1 MSASDETKS
10 IGFIKYEG
18 KRLETGSFD
27 ARKSAKA
34 LMGLDEALRY
44 FIAEQYPDLKNVDF
58 EIPVRIEK
66 GSWIASIPSD
76 IGTLVQL
83 GMGIVATAYFTSAAT
98 KMAEKDFDG
107 VGFRD
112 AFRVSLQAIKWVAK
126 IGKHLGNLLQRRF
139 ENVKFAE
146 NNTLVGIPNDN
157 GEYLFV
163 PKKYLDLYAGCSP
176 RILAKLASNIDPTIV
191 LSIGVIEE
199 GENRFDVEFITQEE
213 KSIFTDDETE
223 LAEEVLFPEL
233 VHGETV
239 VLEGE
244 VTREN
249 KTSHS
254 MGFKYQGHIL
264 TAHPDT
270 GNIVPFKQ
278 MLFDRCRL
286 VGVIDRIDE
295 KGRIGAKKPKLIFS
309 HLEPI
314 EISGGDLFDV

>member
-1 MSASDETKS
+1 MSDEIES
-10 IGFIKYEG
+10 IGFVKYEG

-34 LMGLDEALRY
+34 LLGLDEALRH
-44 FIAEQYPDLKNVDF
+44 FMVAQSPELRNVDF

-66 GSWIASIPSD
+66 GSWVASIPSD
-76 IGTLVQL
+76 VGTLIQL
-83 GMGIVATAYFTSAAT
+83 GMGIVATAYFTNAAK
-98 KMAEKDFDG
+98 KMAERDFDG

-112 AFRVSLQAIKWVAK
+112 AFRVSLQAIKWVAR

-146 NNTLVGIPNDN
+146 NNTLVGIPNDK

-163 PKKYLDLYAGCSP
+163 PKQYLDLYVGCSP
-176 RILAKLASNIDPTIV
+176 RILDKLASNIDRTIV

-199 GENRFDVEFITQEE
+199 NVIDAEFITQDD
-213 KSIFTDDETE
+213 KSIFTDEETE
-223 LAEEVLFPEL
+223 LTEEVLFPEL

-264 TAHPDT
+264 TAYPDT

-295 KGRIGAKKPKLIFS
+295 KGRIGAKRPKLIFS

-314 EISGGDLFDV
+314 EGPNGDLFNS

>member
-1 MSASDETKS
+1 MSDEIES
-10 IGFIKYEG
+10 IGFVKYEG

-34 LMGLDEALRY
+34 LLGLDEAIRHFMAAQNPELR
-44 FIAEQYPDLKNVDF
+44 DVDF

-66 GSWIASIPSD
+66 GSWVASIPSD
-76 IGTLVQL
+76 VGTLIQL
-83 GMGIVATAYFTSAAT
+83 GMGIVATAYFTNAAK
-98 KMAEKDFDG
+98 KMAERDFDG
-107 VGFRD
+107 VGFKD
-112 AFRVSLQAIKWVAK
+112 AFRVSLQAIKWVAR

-139 ENVKFAE
+139 ENVKFADD
-146 NNTLVGIPNDN
+146 NTLVGIPNER

-163 PKKYLDLYAGCSP
+163 PKRYLDLYVGCSP
-176 RILAKLASNIDPTIV
+176 KILDKLASNIDPTIV
-191 LSIGVIEE
+191 LSVGVIEGNVIDAE
-199 GENRFDVEFITQEE
+199 VITQDD
-213 KSIFTDDETE
+213 KAIFTDDEEE
-223 LAEEVLFPEL
+223 LTEEVLFPEL
-233 VHGETV
+233 VHGERV

-264 TAHPDT
+264 TAYPDT

-286 VGVIDRIDE
+286 VGVVDRIDE
-295 KGRIGAKKPKLIFS
+295 KGRIGAKRPKLIFS
-309 HLEPI
+309 HLAPI
-314 EISGGDLFDV
+314 QGANGDLFNA